1 MSDENFKKNFQN
13 HVNEIADYLE
23 EIKENNFFED
33 ENEEQ
38 SYFDDTYNVDFIWRL
53 GYGLMGVRIMVA
65 CGGPNIW
72 VDTYNREVHGYW
84 GYDEVT
90 APLSIDCCDL
100 IDALYEDGVQ
110 DMIYN
115 DRN

>member
-53 GYGLMGVRIMVA
+53 GCGLMGVRIMVT

-84 GYDEVT
+84 GCDEVT